1 MHPLFVEGGLILGT
15 FMKNSV
21 LEQGVVLIVE
31 DDDNDA
37 FLLRRA
43 LDEMSS
49 LIVRI
54 VPDGLEAQ
62 HYLRGEGKHSDRGRS
77 PIPDVIVCD
86 YNMPKCNGVEFAQ
99 WLRNGTE
106 WSDLALIFFS
116 VAWAPHQVKSL
127 LELGVDLCLR
137 KEADFNRLLET
148 AHVIHQYVRRGRV
161 R

>member
-1 MHPLFVEGGLILGT
+1 
-15 FMKNSV
+15 MKDSV

-31 DDDNDA
+31 DDENDA

-54 VPDGLEAQ
+54 VPNGLEAQ
-62 HYLRGEGKHSDRGRS
+62 HYLRGEGKYSDRS
-77 PIPDVIVCD
+77 QYPIPDVIVCD
-86 YNMPKCNGVEFAQ
+86 YNMPICNGVEFAQ
-99 WLRNGTE
+99 WLRNDPE
-106 WSDLALIFFS
+106 WNDLALIFFS
-116 VAWAPHQVKSL
+116 VAWAPHQAKSL

-137 KEADFNRLLET
+137 KDAEFNRLLET

-161 R
+161 K

>member
-1 MHPLFVEGGLILGT
+1 
-15 FMKNSV
+15 MKNSV

-54 VPDGLEAQ
+54 VPNGLEAQ
-62 HYLRGEGKHSDRGRS
+62 HYLNGDGKHSERS
-77 PIPDVIVCD
+77 RYPIPDVIVCD
-86 YNMPKCNGVEFAQ
+86 YNMPICNGIEFAQ
-99 WLRNGTE
+99 WLRSFPQWN
-106 WSDLALIFFS
+106 DLSLIFFS

-127 LELGVDLCLR
+127 MELGVDLCLR

>member
-1 MHPLFVEGGLILGT
+1 
-15 FMKNSV
+15 MKDSV

-54 VPDGLEAQ
+54 VPNGLEAQ
-62 HYLRGEGKHSDRGRS
+62 HYLRGEGKHSDRS
-77 PIPDVIVCD
+77 QFPIPDVIVCD
-86 YNMPKCNGVEFAQ
+86 YNMPICNGVEFAQ
-99 WLRNGTE
+99 WLRSCPE
-106 WSDLALIFFS
+106 WNDLSLIFFS

-127 LELGVDLCLR
+127 MELGVDLCLR

-148 AHVIHQYVRRGRV
+148 AHVVHQYVRRGRV
-161 R
+161 K

>member
-1 MHPLFVEGGLILGT
+1 
-15 FMKNSV
+15 MKDSV
-21 LEQGVVLIVE
+21 LEQGAVLIVE
-31 DDDNDA
+31 DDENDA

-54 VPDGLEAQ
+54 VPNGLEAQ
-62 HYLRGEGKHSDRGRS
+62 HYLRGEGKHADRS
-77 PIPDVIVCD
+77 QYPIPDVIVCD
-86 YNMPKCNGVEFAQ
+86 HNMPNCNGVEFAQ
-99 WLRNGTE
+99 WLRNDPA
-106 WSDLALIFFS
+106 WNDLSLIFFS
-116 VAWAPHQVKSL
+116 VACAPHQVKSL
-127 LELGVDLCLR
+127 MELGVDLCLR